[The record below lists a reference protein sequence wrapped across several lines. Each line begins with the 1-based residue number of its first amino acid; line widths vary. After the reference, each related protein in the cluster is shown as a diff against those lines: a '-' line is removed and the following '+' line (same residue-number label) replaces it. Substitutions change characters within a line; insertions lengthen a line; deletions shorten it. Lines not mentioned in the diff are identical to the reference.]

1 MFPSILGED
10 GIVQLEFKL
19 YSEYYRNY
27 LNRCANLKQPN
38 VINCIVSKNAVNGM
52 QNKSSDILI
61 LV

>member
-38 VINCIVSKNAVNGM
+38 VINCIVSKTQSTGCKTKAV
-52 QNKSSDILI
+52 IF
-61 LV
+61 